1 MWKPNVQRTVRDQLV
16 LALGLIPAISVNTKI
31 IANPR
36 RASPTTAE
44 FDLVA
49 PFYPGLERLVF
60 GTHLDDTRQ
69 AFLLEILEANQV
81 LLVGEGNGRF
91 LKLLNTREFAGQ
103 VRVVEKSSMMIRL
116 AKNHVGSLG
125 KAGVEFVQGDFR
137 RCQLGRGFDCVV
149 THFFLDL
156 FNPPA
161 QLAIIEKFAELTDE
175 MATWINVDFIPARS
189 WRGRVLMWWQYR
201 FFRVVSRIEAKSCS
215 DELPAALQSGWSL
228 VEAVPY
234 LGGLVVARRY
244 RKASRNNN
252 ICE

>member
-1 MWKPNVQRTVRDQLV
+1 M
-16 LALGLIPAISVNTKI
+16 KI
-31 IANPR
+31 T
-36 RASPTTAE
+36 ASPGCALETTAD

-49 PFYPGLERLVF
+49 PFYPGLERVVF
-60 GTHLDDTRQ
+60 GTRLDDARQ
-69 AFLLEILEANQV
+69 TFLLAILKANQV

-91 LKLLNTREFAGQ
+91 LKLLNTRKFIGR
-103 VRVVEKSSMMIRL
+103 VTVVEKSSMMIRL
-116 AKNHVGSLG
+116 AKNHVGPVG
-125 KAGVEFVQGDFR
+125 KLHLEFVQGDFR
-137 RCQLGRGFDCVV
+137 RCQLRKGFDCVV

-156 FNPPA
+156 FNPPE

-189 WRGRVLMWWQYR
+189 RRGRVLMWWQYR
-201 FFRVVSRIEAKSCS
+201 FFRTVSRIETKSCS
-215 DELPAALQSGWSL
+215 DELPAALRSGWSL

-244 RKASRNNN
+244 QKATRNNN

>member
-1 MWKPNVQRTVRDQLV
+1 M
-16 LALGLIPAISVNTKI
+16 KI
-31 IANPR
+31 KTNPR

-60 GTHLDDTRQ
+60 GTHLNDARQ
-69 AFLLEILEANQV
+69 AFLLEILKANQV

-116 AKNHVGSLG
+116 AKNHVGPLG
-125 KAGVEFVQGDFR
+125 KVDFEFVQGDFR
-137 RCQLGRGFDCVV
+137 RCQLGKGFDCVV

-215 DELPAALQSGWSL
+215 DELPAALRSGWSL

-244 RKASRNNN
+244 QKATRNNN

>member
-1 MWKPNVQRTVRDQLV
+1 MEITV
-16 LALGLIPAISVNTKI
+16 
-31 IANPR
+31 NPGC
-36 RASPTTAE
+36 ASGTTAE

-60 GTHLDDTRQ
+60 GTHLGGARQ
-69 AFLLEILEANQV
+69 TFLLEVLKATQI

-91 LKLLNTREFAGQ
+91 LKLLNTRKSTGH
-103 VRVVEKSSMMIRL
+103 VRVVEKSSIMIRL
-116 AKNHVGSLG
+116 AKNHVGPLG
-125 KAGVEFVQGDFR
+125 EINLEFVQGDFR
-137 RCQLGRGFDCVV
+137 SCQLGKAFDCVV

-161 QLAIIEKFAELTDE
+161 QLAIIEKFAELTNE

-244 RKASRNNN
+244 QKAARNN

>member
-1 MWKPNVQRTVRDQLV
+1 M
-16 LALGLIPAISVNTKI
+16 KI
-31 IANPR
+31 TANPGC
-36 RASPTTAE
+36 ASETTAD
-44 FDLVA
+44 FNLVA
-49 PFYPGLERLVF
+49 PFYPGLERLIF
-60 GTHLDDTRQ
+60 GTQLDDARQ
-69 AFLLEILEANQV
+69 TFLLEILKANQV
-81 LLVGEGNGRF
+81 LLMGEGNGRF
-91 LKLLNTREFAGQ
+91 LKLLNTRKFAGR

-116 AKNHVGSLG
+116 AKNHVGPVG
-125 KAGVEFVQGDFR
+125 KVDLEFVQGDFR
-137 RCQLGRGFDCVV
+137 RCQLGKGFDCVV

-161 QLAIIEKFAELTDE
+161 QLAIIEEFAELTDA

-244 RKASRNNN
+244 QNGARNN

>member
-1 MWKPNVQRTVRDQLV
+1 MTLDKLFFSRSVQ
-16 LALGLIPAISVNTKI
+16 
-31 IANPR
+31 
-36 RASPTTAE
+36 
-44 FDLVA
+44 
-49 PFYPGLERLVF
+49 
-60 GTHLDDTRQ
+60 
-69 AFLLEILEANQV
+69 ANQV

-91 LKLLNTREFAGQ
+91 LKLLNTRKSAGH
-103 VRVVEKSSMMIRL
+103 VRVIEKSSTMIRL
-116 AKNHVGSLG
+116 AKNHVGPLG
-125 KAGVEFVQGDFR
+125 KINLEFVQGDFR
-137 RCQLGRGFDCVV
+137 SCQVGKGFDCVV

-161 QLAIIEKFAELTDE
+161 QLAIIEKFAELTNE

-201 FFRVVSRIEAKSCS
+201 FFRAVSRIEAKSCY
-215 DELPAALQSGWSL
+215 DELPAALQSGWSP

-244 RKASRNNN
+244 QKGARNN